1 MLIKFRRNSRYYYN
15 EPYLFIHGPN
25 EKIKLKSNFSDYQK
39 IIAVFR
45 ETLRGVEEEVLYEK
59 YSRYSSL
66 IQLLLEKQ
74 VFYKI
79 TVEKHERHK
88 NSNYLPWLE
97 EACSEVQEGLEK
109 VEKVSIGIPE
119 NFFGKEYLREYLSAN
134 NLAINS
140 SKEESFAIK
149 LNGEIKQQ
157 YYVWKEENEVYLST
171 RKPKMFEPIQKKDI
185 SERLIAGFIY
195 YCAIVSTVAV
205 EVPTFKINHL
215 LEVERKKAF
224 YEIEVRDHPISN
236 STPEVSKDPIKNYN
250 SLEYFVKNYDS
261 KIKSFNK
268 NNEYMTYNQAPLQI
282 ITVQTEE
289 QKNYYFADISYERL
303 SHFVTEIAF
312 IEILKDCYKKELLL
326 LANDKLVH
334 GTLHNKYGEQR
345 KFDLA
350 LLEESELLK
359 DLLQQ
364 ADLTISCY
372 IQACEE
378 GGCYLFVVNHKEQET
393 VEFQV
398 PLKTEA
404 QITTALLTWISI
416 QMNQI
421 SVEETFYV
429 KTEYHKQE
437 PRTINCLADML
448 VHQRQDMKWYEVGE
462 QTNLGEIL
470 KRNGFD
476 YELQGVKR

>member
-1 MLIKFRRNSRYYYN
+1 MLVKSRRNSRYYYN

-25 EKIKLKSNFSDYQK
+25 EKIKLKTNLSDYQK

-45 ETLRGVEEEVLYEK
+45 DTLQGVEEEVLYEK
-59 YSRYSSL
+59 YRRYSSL

-79 TVEKHERHK
+79 TVEQHDKHK
-88 NSNYLPWLE
+88 NSSYLPWVE
-97 EACSEVQEGLEK
+97 EACLEVQKSLEQ
-109 VEKVSIGIPE
+109 VEKISIGIPE
-119 NFFGKEYLREYLSAN
+119 NFFGKEYLREYFSAN
-134 NLAINS
+134 NLTTNS
-140 SKEESFAIK
+140 SKEESFEIK

-157 YYVWKEENEVYLST
+157 YYIWKKENDVYLSI
-171 RKPKMFEPIQKKDI
+171 RKPKRFEPIQKNDI

-195 YCAIVSTVAV
+195 YCAIVSTVAA
-205 EVPTFKINHL
+205 EAPTFKIDHL
-215 LEVERKKAF
+215 LEVERKTAF
-224 YEIEVRDHPISN
+224 QEIEVKNHPKTN
-236 STPEVSKDPIKNYN
+236 STSKVSKDPIKNYN

-268 NNEYMTYNQAPLQI
+268 NDEYMKYNQSPLQI

-289 QKNYYFADISYERL
+289 ERNYYFADISYERL
-303 SHFVTEIAF
+303 SQIVTEVAF
-312 IEILKDCYKKELLL
+312 IEILKDCYQKDLLL
-326 LANDKLVH
+326 LSNDKLIH
-334 GTLHNKYGEQR
+334 GTLHNKCAEQWT
-345 KFDLA
+345 FDLA
-350 LLEESELLK
+350 LLEEGELLK

-364 ADLTISCY
+364 EDLRISCY

-378 GGCYLFVVNHKEQET
+378 GGCYLSIANHKEQET
-393 VEFQV
+393 VEFQL

-404 QITTALLTWISI
+404 QMTTALLTWISI

-421 SVEETFYV
+421 SVEETFYA
-429 KTEYHKQE
+429 KTEYREEE
-437 PRTINCLADML
+437 PKAISSLADML
-448 VHQRQDMKWYEVGE
+448 THQDQAIKWHEVGA

-476 YELQGVKR
+476 YELLGVKR